1 MLACATFSMSSCRK
15 SQSKT
20 VMLAILPSRMSLG
33 HTVEERLGEGTLLI
47 HRNDVAE
54 NNCLFHI
61 LLIFIVMTQGGQT
74 PCDNAVYLSSSF
86 CLQSYEENVII
97 PKLSGKKSQL
107 PLTIEGIQ
115 QGIQQGIQNEK
126 KETIL
131 RMKAKGFS
139 LDDISESVGISKEEI
154 ATLLQ

>member
-1 MLACATFSMSSCRK
+1 
-15 SQSKT
+15 
-20 VMLAILPSRMSLG
+20 
-33 HTVEERLGEGTLLI
+33 
-47 HRNDVAE
+47 
-54 NNCLFHI
+54 
-61 LLIFIVMTQGGQT
+61 MTQGGQT
-74 PCDNAVYLSSSF
+74 PCDNAVHLSSSF

-115 QGIQQGIQNEK
+115 QGIQQGLQQGIQNEK

-131 RMKAKGFS
+131 RLKAKGFS